1 MSVYD
6 WMGDALCAQTDPDL
20 WHPEPGVNYT
30 PAARICDAC
39 PVRAECTAHAERL
52 AGDIGYAPRG
62 MWAGHTMRRPSRNR
76 AALRSEERR
85 EEIRVL
91 VEQGD
96 LTVQQIAERV
106 GCHPR
111 TVWRAVAEAREA
123 A

>member
-1 MSVYD
+1 VSAFD

-20 WHPEPGVNYT
+20 WHPEPGVNFT
-30 PAARICDAC
+30 QAARICGVC
-39 PVRAECTAHAERL
+39 PVSAECSAHVERL
-52 AGDIGYAPRG
+52 GDTGFVPRG
-62 MWAGHTMRRPSRNR
+62 MWAGQHGRQKDGNH
-76 AALRSEERR
+76 ALLRSEERR
-85 EEIRVL
+85 ERIRLL

-96 LTVQQIAERV
+96 LTVRQIADRV